1 MSNNELSKCYI
12 NHYLQVAD
20 FGTVDYFIIGDDSA
34 GTLFNINQNG
44 GGVAVIGNLAA
55 DAGEYYRVSVVHQ
68 PET

>member
-12 NHYLQVAD
+12 NHYLQVVD

-34 GTLFNINQNG
+34 
-44 GGVAVIGNLAA
+44 LAA